1 MRAIA
6 ECAPRERARAAE
18 NSRATLSRRGAEAP
32 RAHALAG
39 NAGTFMY
46 YRTGMADIYTRLVDE
61 QARARTTH
69 NYKAY
74 GMLPTTTVIL
84 HR

>member
-1 MRAIA
+1 MSNWNCITPHRTFNIV
-6 ECAPRERARAAE
+6 
-18 NSRATLSRRGAEAP
+18 SRGAGP
-32 RAHALAG
+32 VPTHLPGMRGGLC
-39 NAGTFMY
+39 T
-46 YRTGMADIYTRLVDE
+46 TGMADIYTRLVDE